1 MIRKIPTATMSKEEW
16 TALRSTTIGGSDAAA
31 ILGLN
36 PYKSPYALWAEK
48 TGKVIPEDIS
58 QKEAVRLGTDL
69 EEYVAKRFT
78 EATGKK
84 VRRENYT
91 VFRDDMPYAHA
102 NYDRLVIGERA
113 GLEIKTTN
121 ALHLSKF
128 KNGEFPATY
137 YAQCCHYLLVSG
149 LDRWYLAVLVLGIDF
164 KVFVIERD
172 EEELEALKEAEESFW
187 ENVQSETPPA
197 IDGMDSTID
206 ALNAEFPVSEP
217 ETEMDLTGCAVDLA
231 IMDECGQQIKALEER
246 KPPLRR
252 VSWRPWESPS
262 GAGTGATAS
271 HGKRRNAPRS
281 TERSG
286 ERPRGNPTGLFQIF
300 GKQNFPVQKGEY
312 LMANI
317 IQNQV
322 QKQTPAA
329 AAQQS
334 IGAMLNTFLDRDG
347 MRKRFDELLGKR
359 APSLFL
365 PSSQW

>member
-102 NYDRLVIGERA
+102 NYDRVVIGERA

-121 ALHLSKF
+121 ALNLKKF
-128 KNGEFPATY
+128 KNGEYPANY
-137 YAQCCHYLLVSG
+137 YVQCCHYLLVSG
-149 LDRWYLAVLVLGIDF
+149 LDRWYLAVLVLGVEF
-164 KVFVIERD
+164 KVFTIERD
-172 EEELEALKEAEESFW
+172 EAEIAALKEAEENFW
-187 ENVQSETPPA
+187 YQVQNDLPPE

-206 ALNAEFPVSEP
+206 ALNETFPISDP
-217 ETEMDLTGCAVDLA
+217 EADAVDLTSCAVDLT
-231 IMDECGQQIKALEER
+231 ILDECSQQIKALEEKKKAAQGR
-246 KPPLRR
+246 IKETLGEAEMGFYSTYS
-252 VSWRPWESPS
+252 VSWKSQKQQTFDRKKWEKD
-262 GAGTGATAS
+262 
-271 HGKRRNAPRS
+271 HG
-281 TERSG
+281 EIL
-286 ERPRGNPTGLFQIF
+286 E
-300 GKQNFPVQKGEY
+300 EY
-312 LMANI
+312 L
-317 IQNQV
+317 
-322 QKQTPAA
+322 KT
-329 AAQQS
+329 S
-334 IGAMLNTFLDRDG
+334 ESRTF
-347 MRKRFDELLGKR
+347 RFKKEV
-359 APSLFL
+359 
-365 PSSQW
+365 

>member
-69 EEYVAKRFT
+69 EEYAAKRFT

-172 EEELEALKEAEESFW
+172 EAELEALKEAEESFW

-206 ALNAEFPVSEP
+206 ALNAEFPASDP
-217 ETEMDLTGCAVDLA
+217 DTEMDLTGCAVDLA
-231 IMDECGQQIKALEER
+231 IMDECSQQIKALEE
-246 KPPLRR
+246 KK
-252 VSWRPWESPS
+252 
-262 GAGTGATAS
+262 ATAQARIMETMGTAERGGYGS
-271 HGKRRNAPRS
+271 YSVTWKTQKRS
-281 TERSG
+281 TFDRKKWEKDHG
-286 ERPRGNPTGLFQIF
+286 EIP
-300 GKQNFPVQKGEY
+300 QNYFKSSESRTFRFKKE
-312 LMANI
+312 NI
-317 IQNQV
+317 
-322 QKQTPAA
+322 
-329 AAQQS
+329 
-334 IGAMLNTFLDRDG
+334 
-347 MRKRFDELLGKR
+347 
-359 APSLFL
+359 
-365 PSSQW
+365 

>member
-172 EEELEALKEAEESFW
+172 EAELEALKEAEESFW

-197 IDGMDSTID
+197 IDGMDSTVD
-206 ALNAEFPVSEP
+206 ALNAAFPVSDP
-217 ETEMDLTGCAVDLA
+217 DADAVDLTGCAADLA
-231 IMDECGQQIKALEER
+231 ILDECSRQIKELEEKKKAAKAR
-246 KPPLRR
+246 VMETLGTAEKGFYGGYS
-252 VSWRPWESPS
+252 VSWKS
-262 GAGTGATAS
+262 
-271 HGKRRNAPRS
+271 
-281 TERSG
+281 
-286 ERPRGNPTGLFQIF
+286 
-300 GKQNFPVQKGEY
+300 
-312 LMANI
+312 
-317 IQNQV
+317 
-322 QKQTPAA
+322 QKQSTFDRKKWEKEH
-329 AAQQS
+329 
-334 IGAMLNTFLDRDG
+334 GAIPEEYFKVSECRPFKFNKMKEEN
-347 MRKRFDELLGKR
+347 
-359 APSLFL
+359 
-365 PSSQW
+365 